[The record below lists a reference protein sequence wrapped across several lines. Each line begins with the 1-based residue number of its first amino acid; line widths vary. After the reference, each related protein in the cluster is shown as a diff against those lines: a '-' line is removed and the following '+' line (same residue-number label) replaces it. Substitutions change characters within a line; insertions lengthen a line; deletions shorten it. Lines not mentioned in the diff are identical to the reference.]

1 MKGGCGGG
9 DQQVDAI
16 KRSPSLADN
25 KWCSVH
31 LQAALLS
38 LTLSRRL
45 RRQRSRDTEN
55 QKKEIIHNSS
65 KNKNQIKFLD
75 KQVDGVVGRGGGRG
89 GERLYESE
97 SKINSALASSCSLYT
112 KKKACVIYKT

>member
-75 KQVDGVVGRGGGRG
+75 KQVDGVVGRGGGAWWREAVR
-89 GERLYESE
+89 EREQDKL
-97 SKINSALASSCSLYT
+97 CSRFKLFSLH
-112 KKKACVIYKT
+112 